1 MHRNRPHHQ
10 QHQQEEAKAENM
22 RQKLHRETAEGRE
35 FVTAA
40 IAEDH
45 ELAGAVEGRTP
56 NLQYQMA
63 DLWPLYIAF
72 LRTEFGTE
80 AAVEHWQLF
89 CEWSTATAELEI

>member
-1 MHRNRPHHQ
+1 MHRKRPDHQ
-10 QHQQEEAKAENM
+10 QHQQEAKAENM

-40 IAEDH
+40 IAEDN

-56 NLQYQMA
+56 NLVAQMA
-63 DLWPLYIAF
+63 DLWPLYMAF
-72 LRTEFGTE
+72 LRLWSRES
-80 AAVEHWQLF
+80 AVEHWQLF

>member
-1 MHRNRPHHQ
+1 MHRKRPHHEQ
-10 QHQQEEAKAENM
+10 QQQEARAENM
-22 RQKLHRETAEGRE
+22 RQMLHRGTAEGRE

-40 IAEDH
+40 ISEDH
-45 ELAGAVEGRTP
+45 ELAGEIEARTGD
-56 NLQYQMA
+56 LVAQMA
-63 DLWPLYIAF
+63 DIWPLYIAF

>member
-10 QHQQEEAKAENM
+10 QQQQEEEAKAENM
-22 RQKLHRETAEGRE
+22 WQKLHRETAEARE

-45 ELAGAVEGRTP
+45 DLAGAVEGRTP
-56 NLQYQMA
+56 NLPTQMA

-72 LRTEFGTE
+72 LRLWSTES
-80 AAVEHWQLF
+80 AAEHWRLF